1 MITTMLNRNCCLG
14 VGLNA
19 FADLV
24 EPCFGF
30 AAGLR
35 RIGLDPDQA
44 LPLNSVDLG
53 AIDEQR
59 RLVADGLHLETIGL
73 ARALLQIR
81 NVCLRNGKERLPFA
95 HAIEPDV
102 ASWPVTELVV
112 VAVSLYQKTMAMK
125 PELGS
130 GTFITVAST
139 QMAASV

>member
-1 MITTMLNRNCCLG
+1 MLNRNCCLG

-35 RIGLDPDQA
+35 RIGLDPDQPTA
-44 LPLNSVDLG
+44 IRCLTVELG
-53 AIDEQR
+53 RPGCHYEQR

-112 VAVSLYQKTMAMK
+112 VAVSLYQNR
-125 PELGS
+125 
-130 GTFITVAST
+130 ASRT
-139 QMAASV
+139 CPRK